1 MRTAWFLLIG
11 TGLLALAAAALL
23 LPFEPL
29 AALATADADLAM
41 TVLVQLRLPR
51 LLLALGYGATLGLSG
66 AALQA
71 IFANPLASPDI
82 TGSSSGAALG
92 AVVGSYF
99 LGLSSPLAL
108 AGCGAAGALVA
119 LLLLLAI
126 AGREAERLSLLLAG
140 LAISL
145 VAGALTSLALA
156 LAPSP
161 FAFYDSFAWLMGS
174 LEDRSLPQAAAALVP
189 ALLAGAW
196 MARQSQVLDRLAL
209 GEDVLGAM
217 GHDPVRLRRGMVA
230 ASAVAVGACVS
241 VCGAVGFVGLVAPIA
256 ARGLCRGHP
265 GRALLPSA
273 AFGAGLLT
281 AADLLTR
288 LAPLGRTI
296 PLGVVTAAIGTP
308 LFLWVLLR
316 RSGAYQA

>member
-1 MRTAWFLLIG
+1 MTRFAPAAIG
-11 TGLLALAAAALL
+11 FALTTLAAAALL
-23 LPFEPL
+23 LPWAPL
-29 AALATADADLAM
+29 AALWQADPALARS
-41 TVLVQLRLPR
+41 VLLELRLSR

-92 AVVGSYF
+92 AVLGSYF
-99 LGLSSPLAL
+99 LGLTGPLAL
-108 AGCGAAGALVA
+108 AACGAAGALAALV
-119 LLLLLAI
+119 LLLSI
-126 AGREAERLSLLLAG
+126 AGRRADQLSLLLAG

-174 LEDRSLPQAAAALVP
+174 LEDRSLVQAGAALGP
-189 ALLAGAW
+189 AALAGW
-196 MARQSQVLDRLAL
+196 WLARKARVLDRLAL
-209 GEDVLGAM
+209 GEDVLAAM
-217 GHDPVRLRRGMVA
+217 GHDPLRLRRGVVA

-265 GRALLPSA
+265 GRALLPA
-273 AFGAGLLT
+273 AALGAALLT
-281 AADLLTR
+281 GADLLTR

-316 RSGAYQA
+316 RAGSLSG

>member
-1 MRTAWFLLIG
+1 M
-11 TGLLALAAAALL
+11 
-23 LPFEPL
+23 E
-29 AALATADADLAM
+29 
-41 TVLVQLRLPR
+41 LRLPR

-92 AVVGSYF
+92 AVLGSYF
-99 LGLSSPLAL
+99 LGLTGPLAL
-108 AGCGAAGALVA
+108 AACGAAGALAA
-119 LLLLLAI
+119 LILLLAI
-126 AGREAERLSLLLAG
+126 AGRRADQLSLLLAG
-140 LAISL
+140 LAISV

-174 LEDRSLPQAAAALVP
+174 LEDRSLVQAGAALVP
-189 ALLAGAW
+189 AALAGW
-196 MARQSQVLDRLAL
+196 WLARQARVLDRLAL
-209 GEDVLGAM
+209 GEDVLAAM
-217 GHDPVRLRRGMVA
+217 GHDPLRLRRGVVA

-256 ARGLCRGHP
+256 ARRLCRGHP
-265 GRALLPSA
+265 GRALLPA
-273 AFGAGLLT
+273 AALGAALLT
-281 AADLLTR
+281 GADLLTR

-316 RSGAYQA
+316 RTGTLSG